1 MAICEL
7 DSDDSLCKN
16 GKLTIVRV
24 HLDSIEGLEEYAEYD
39 PVVANTVAKKVLGD
53 VWDQFLKRN
62 KLDGD
67 QEYSY
72 LDKLKKE
79 ADREILIPHAEKR
92 YTGWFEM
99 IDLPAKVAE
108 EVLSRKD
115 DEDLLTGWDMISFDE
130 MNSTC
135 AACKLSWDKG
145 RGCIGTFGPD
155 SSLLPGIAEKYGC
168 EIIASVPKLA
178 ENGKKLSTQDAK
190 RLLEEIA
197 LLREKLPDEGK
208 MMVRRYG
215 GVIDRL
221 EKMVEVCTAFGTRF
235 YFI

>member
-7 DSDDSLCKN
+7 DSDYSLCKKA
-16 GKLTIVRV
+16 KLTIVRV
-24 HLDSIEGLEEYAEYD
+24 HLDSVEGLEDHAEYD
-39 PVVANTVAKKVLGD
+39 LVVPVAVAKKVLGD
-53 VWDQFLKRN
+53 AWEQFLKRN
-62 KLDGD
+62 KVDSD
-67 QEYSY
+67 QEQIY
-72 LDKLKKE
+72 LDKVKKE

-92 YTGWFEM
+92 YTGWFVM
-99 IDLPAKVAE
+99 NDLPQEAAE
-108 EVLSRKD
+108 KVLSRKA

-135 AACKLSWDKG
+135 AACELSWDKG

-155 SSLLPGIAEKYGC
+155 NSLLPEIAEKYGC
-168 EIIASVPKLA
+168 DIIASVPRFA
-178 ENGKKLSTQDAK
+178 DNGKRLSVDDAK

-208 MMVRRYG
+208 MMVSRYG
-215 GVIDRL
+215 GVLDRL
-221 EKMVEVCTAFGTRF
+221 EKMAEVCAKFGTRS

>member
-7 DSDDSLCKN
+7 DSDYSLCKKA
-16 GKLTIVRV
+16 KLTIVRV
-24 HLDSIEGLEEYAEYD
+24 HLDSVEGLEEYAEYD
-39 PVVANTVAKKVLGD
+39 LVVSHTMAKKVLGD
-53 VWDQFLKRN
+53 SWEQFLKRN
-62 KLDGD
+62 RLDSD
-67 QEYSY
+67 QEQIYM
-72 LDKLKKE
+72 DKLKKE
-79 ADREILIPHAEKR
+79 ADREMLIPLAEKR
-92 YTGWFEM
+92 YTGWFF
-99 IDLPAKVAE
+99 INDLPAKVAE
-108 EVLSRKD
+108 EILSRKG

-135 AACKLSWDKG
+135 AACELSWDKG

-155 SSLLPGIAEKYGC
+155 SGLLPEIAEKYGC
-168 EIIASVPKLA
+168 KIIASVPKLA
-178 ENGKKLSTQDAK
+178 ENGEKLSTQDAK

-215 GVIDRL
+215 GVLDRL
-221 EKMVEVCTAFGTRF
+221 EKMVEVCTGFGTRF